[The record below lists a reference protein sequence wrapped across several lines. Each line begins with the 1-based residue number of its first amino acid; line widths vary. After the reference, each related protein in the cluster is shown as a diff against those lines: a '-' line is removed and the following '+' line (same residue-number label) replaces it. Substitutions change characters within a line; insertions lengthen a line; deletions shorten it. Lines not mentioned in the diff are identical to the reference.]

1 MPNLC
6 FLLGTK
12 DSLSGSARYIVPIVG
27 ASNTED
33 PTEVP
38 LVLPTT
44 VPPSSHT
51 TIAPPVVL
59 RPPSCTISPPVG
71 DVLSPFKISC
81 SVDPSFCRAGPCVFC
96 FKTASGEKCDLYS
109 TFGLKV
115 KSVYAC

>member
-1 MPNLC
+1 MPSLC

-12 DSLSGSARYIVPIVG
+12 DSLSGSARYTVPIVG
-27 ASNTED
+27 ASNTEES
-33 PTEVP
+33 TEVLP
-38 LVLPTT
+38 ILPTT

-51 TIAPPVVL
+51 TDKSLNTVAPPVVL
-59 RPPSCTISPPVG
+59 SPPSCIISPPVG

-109 TFGLKV
+109 TFG
-115 KSVYAC
+115 SS